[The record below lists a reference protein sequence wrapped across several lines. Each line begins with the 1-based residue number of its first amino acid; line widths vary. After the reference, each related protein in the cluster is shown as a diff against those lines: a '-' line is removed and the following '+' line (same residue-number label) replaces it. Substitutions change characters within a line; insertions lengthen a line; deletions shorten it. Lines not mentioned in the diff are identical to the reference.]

1 MIRNHARVS
10 RCVLVALSVLALSE
24 ATSVAAGKKL
34 RISENHRYLQYEDG
48 APFFYLGDTA
58 WELFHRL
65 DRDEATQY
73 LANRAKK
80 GFTVI
85 QATVISD
92 MDGLRIPNAYGD
104 LPLVDGN
111 PSTPNEA
118 YFRHVDFIVNKA
130 EELHLFIGMLPT
142 WGRYWASGGGIFNA
156 KNAREYGRFLGA
168 RYKDKPIIWILGGDR
183 SLVNAEERSVIDAM
197 AAGLTEG
204 DGGAHLKTYHPRGP
218 GLSSIKLNDAT
229 WLDFNMYQSSHSA
242 RDHDNGLYAEHDYE
256 LKPEKPTLDGENRY
270 EALPVAFHFK
280 GMSGLERFDDYDVR
294 QSAYWSILAG
304 ACGHTYGNNN
314 IWQMYK
320 PVLGKTGQS
329 QTAPFGDAGRLGD
342 PWMGREGGVL
352 GANIAWYEA
361 MDHPGAFQMG
371 LVRRLFESLPFMK
384 LVPDQHIILNG
395 PTTGGAKIR
404 AAKSS
409 DGSFAIIYSPRGES
423 FTLDKSIIQAER
435 VKEIWYDPRYGVS
448 YLFHQTDRWGI
459 QTYTPPTSGRG
470 NDWVLLLEDADAG
483 FSLPGVSQ

>member
-1 MIRNHARVS
+1 
-10 RCVLVALSVLALSE
+10 
-24 ATSVAAGKKL
+24 
-34 RISENHRYLQYEDG
+34 
-48 APFFYLGDTA
+48 
-58 WELFHRL
+58 
-65 DRDEATQY
+65 
-73 LANRAKK
+73 
-80 GFTVI
+80 
-85 QATVISD
+85 
-92 MDGLRIPNAYGD
+92 
-104 LPLVDGN
+104 
-111 PSTPNEA
+111 
-118 YFRHVDFIVNKA
+118 
-130 EELHLFIGMLPT
+130 
-142 WGRYWASGGGIFNA
+142 
-156 KNAREYGRFLGA
+156 
-168 RYKDKPIIWILGGDR
+168 
-183 SLVNAEERSVIDAM
+183 
-197 AAGLTEG
+197 
-204 DGGAHLKTYHPRGP
+204 
-218 GLSSIKLNDAT
+218 
-229 WLDFNMYQSSHSA
+229 
-242 RDHDNGLYAEHDYE
+242 
-256 LKPEKPTLDGENRY
+256 
-270 EALPVAFHFK
+270 VAFHFK